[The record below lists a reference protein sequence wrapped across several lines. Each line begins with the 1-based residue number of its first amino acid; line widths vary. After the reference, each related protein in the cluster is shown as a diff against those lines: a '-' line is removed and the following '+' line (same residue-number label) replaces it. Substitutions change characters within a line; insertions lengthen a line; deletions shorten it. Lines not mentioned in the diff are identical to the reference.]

1 MGIENITPPEF
12 LESARRAAGNLA
24 AMPAFRQMV
33 DEIRGSPETRQ
44 RLVFDFL
51 HMATRLLA
59 ARGDPGE
66 PILWAVRWRDSVEK
80 PRMPEYLTL
89 LEQVLAEYFQILG
102 RAAPG
107 LGLHP
112 WVLTLALGLGAI
124 SDSEEKRFLAVLERL
139 RGECR
144 HDASDARR
152 DILAEAEKLVQHR
165 SRGGPKALD

>member
-1 MGIENITPPEF
+1 MAIESLGASEF
-12 LESARRAAGNLA
+12 LESARRASGDLA
-24 AMPAFRQMV
+24 AMPAFRRML

-51 HMATRLLA
+51 HMASRLLV

-80 PRMPEYLTL
+80 GRMPEYLTL
-89 LEQVLAEYFQILG
+89 LERVLADYFQVLG

-124 SDSEEKRFLAVLERL
+124 ADSEQQRFLAVLERL
-139 RGECR
+139 REECR
-144 HDASDARR
+144 HDTPGARR
-152 DILAEAEKLVQHR
+152 DILAQAEKIVQDR
-165 SRGGPKALD
+165 SRGRPEGLG